1 MFENKKSESKLIGA
15 IVASIMLLSVI
26 GSIGA
31 IHAEEL
37 PDDVPDQGEFWS
49 LTINMIFAGADAET
63 IEWDFG
69 DESPISTE
77 WNPSHTYSE
86 PGNYI
91 VTQTVWNSFE
101 GGSTSTA
108 QYLLR
113 IMGDPYVDIVQPEG
127 APVIERIYS
136 PIRTAPEQPEDPVW
150 EGHDF
155 IGWFADAEFTVP
167 FDWTDKLMSSVTAY
181 AAYSGYAPVY
191 HTITVKDD
199 GGSIVETINVQE
211 GASIVIPEPPI
222 GKVATYY
229 VDSEL
234 TTEFDWSDVT
244 EDVTIY
250 RILTNAPV
258 TPDEPDEPEE
268 TEHIIN
274 GTEIVLLGGGILL
287 LLVGLTT
294 RRPVATIIAL
304 ILMGIAITGV
314 LDIIEIPNI
323 FEFRKG

>member
-1 MFENKKSESKLIGA
+1 MFEKKSKSENKIIGA
-15 IVASIMLLSVI
+15 LVASIMLLSVF

-31 IHAEEL
+31 IHAEEIE
-37 PDDVPDQGEFWS
+37 PADQGEFWA
-49 LTINMIFAGADAET
+49 LKINFVFAGSDAET

-69 DESPISTE
+69 DNSPVSTE
-77 WNPSHTYSE
+77 WNPSHTYDE
-86 PGNYI
+86 PGDYI

-101 GGSTSTA
+101 GGSSSTA
-108 QYLLR
+108 QYLLHV
-113 IMGDPYVDIVQPEG
+113 MGDPYVEIVQPTG
-127 APVIERIYS
+127 APAIENIYS
-136 PIRTAPEQPEDPVW
+136 PIRTAPEQPTDPVW

-155 IGWFADAEFTVP
+155 LGWFADEEFTVP
-167 FDWTDKLMSSVTAY
+167 FDWSKNITEPVKAY
-181 AAYSGYAPVY
+181 AAYSGFAPTY
-191 HTITVKDD
+191 HTVTVMDTEGAIID
-199 GGSIVETINVQE
+199 TINVQD
-211 GASIVIPEPPI
+211 GASIVAPEPPS
-222 GKVATYY
+222 GKVANYY

-234 TTEFDWSDVT
+234 TIEFDWSDVT

-258 TPDEPDEPEE
+258 TPDEPE